1 MTDVPPP
8 REQAGRLDKGSP
20 SGTPRWV
27 KVFAIVGVIFVVL
40 VVLMLTGVLGEGH
53 GPGRHMGG
61 GGGSTQVSERAGG
74 PADPGEASRT
84 VRLSAL
90 DTMAFQPAAISV
102 SAGEIITFE
111 VTNAGKAVHEFTLG
125 DAQMQQQHADAMA
138 HMPAGVH
145 HAFPNSITLQPGE
158 TKTLTWRFGNARTV
172 EFACHEPGHYQAG
185 MRGRVTTV

>member
-1 MTDVPPP
+1 MTVAPPTP
-8 REQAGRLDKGSP
+8 EPARRLDKGSTP
-20 SGTPRWV
+20 GTPRWV
-27 KVFAIVGVIFVVL
+27 KVFGMVGVIFVVL

-61 GGGSTQVSERAGG
+61 GGGSRQVSQGAGG
-74 PADPGEASRT
+74 PADPTDAART
-84 VRLSAL
+84 VRLRAL

-138 HMPAGVH
+138 HMPAGMH
-145 HAFPNSITLQPGE
+145 HEFPNSITMQPGE
-158 TKTLTWRFGNARTV
+158 TKTLTWRFGRARTV

-185 MRGRVTTV
+185 MRGRITTV